1 MFAHEARVGATQWQV
16 RAGVEGVEEW
26 GGVEGAGVE
35 VTSELHKRCCCH
47 VCSSVQF
54 PNNVMTEVDRHADV
68 RDVR

>member
-1 MFAHEARVGATQWQV
+1 MAGQGGGGGSGGVGGW
-16 RAGVEGVEEW
+16 REWGSGVE
-26 GGVEGAGVE
+26 A
-35 VTSELHKRCCCH
+35 TSELHKRCCCH